1 MGNRE
6 VEKGQLNLPFILWRR
21 MPKILEK
28 HVYFTNLNVAKHFRK
43 VVSLVAQAQVVEN
56 ILLHG
61 VQVGIF
67 HLDVL
72 SKKTI

>member
-1 MGNRE
+1 
-6 VEKGQLNLPFILWRR
+6 